1 MRKITPVVLEG
12 RYVRLEPLTIEH
24 VPALVQAAGA
34 DRRAFR
40 FTSTPGTLE
49 GMRVYVANALAEQG
63 AGTRLPLATLDR
75 TKDEVVGCTSFLDI
89 QFWKWPASSRHQ
101 RGEDLPD
108 VVEIGAT
115 WLSPAAQRTGI
126 NTEAKLLMLG
136 HAFETWRVHRVSLKT
151 DSRNQQSR
159 DAILRLGTRFDGIL
173 RAERVAAD
181 GEIRDSAYYSMLD
194 TEWPVARER
203 LRARLR

>member
-1 MRKITPVVLEG
+1 MRKVTPVVLEG
-12 RYVRLEPLTIEH
+12 RYVRLEPLAVEH
-24 VPALVQAAGA
+24 IPALVRAASG
-34 DRRAFR
+34 DRRSFR
-40 FTSTPGTLE
+40 FTSAPGSLD
-49 GMRVYVANALAEQG
+49 GMRAYVANALREQE
-63 AGTRLPLATLDR
+63 AGTRLPLATVDR
-75 TKDEVVGCTSFLDI
+75 SRGDVVGCTSFLDI
-89 QFWKWPASSRHQ
+89 QFWKWPEGSLHQ

-173 RAERVAAD
+173 RAERIAVD
-181 GEIRDSAYYSMLD
+181 GEIRDSAYYSMVD
-194 TEWPVARER
+194 AEWPAARER